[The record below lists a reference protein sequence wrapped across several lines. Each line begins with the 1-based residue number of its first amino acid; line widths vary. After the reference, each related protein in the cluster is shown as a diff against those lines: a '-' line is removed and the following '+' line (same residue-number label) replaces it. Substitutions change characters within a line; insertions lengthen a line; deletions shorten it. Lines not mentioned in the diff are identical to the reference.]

1 MAGIANLRQK
11 VSQGG
16 RIHLYEGGPSDKA
29 GFGFGNFGVQGRS
42 APDSLGRPGGGNKP
56 ANVGPKVTPKQDTA
70 EFLDNLLGPSPN
82 LPKAEEVQR
91 DRFQRE
97 DKKTTNDFFKAL
109 FNPDLK
115 FKFDPV
121 ADYVN
126 RVYGRLNPVQKARI
140 LQKVGFTGDFEDFLD
155 KFGQQ
160 LYDADNIQFSDFSKG
175 IQNLSFQKPTI
186 PSTIGGIYDAVVGGA
201 LLEYTNPF
209 VSFMTQA
216 ASPLGMFTSLAFREG
231 DFQMDEAGNIVGDIA
246 NLQNAPQDYLDAV
259 AAYNVGASLPTSLN
273 LDQTGLNFTA
283 DQVAQ
288 IARGEQQ
295 RAEERAATRGPSEVY
310 IPPSTSTTSGVAA
323 AGTGATQGSV
333 DYQGIYNNFS
343 PDQKATADKIMA
355 MDEYDL
361 PYAVD
366 YVRMGGPLF

>member
-82 LPKAEEVQR
+82 LDKAEEVQR
-91 DRFQRE
+91 AKFDR
-97 DKKTTNDFFKAL
+97 DKKNKI
-109 FNPDLK
+109 N
-115 FKFDPV
+115 
-121 ADYVN
+121 
-126 RVYGRLNPVQKARI
+126 
-140 LQKVGFTGDFEDFLD
+140 
-155 KFGQQ
+155 
-160 LYDADNIQFSDFSKG
+160 
-175 IQNLSFQKPTI
+175 
-186 PSTIGGIYDAVVGGA
+186 
-201 LLEYTNPF
+201 
-209 VSFMTQA
+209 
-216 ASPLGMFTSLAFREG
+216 
-231 DFQMDEAGNIVGDIA
+231 
-246 NLQNAPQDYLDAV
+246 QNAILNFLNKKIVNPYVDAM
-259 AAYNVGASLPTSLN
+259 YNVGLPLSQLTPTQFGLFSLYGNMFNFNPKKDEETGEISTSILG
-273 LDQTGLNFTA
+273 DTGTATFGKLNFENYKDYKGLANRQDFYDAAFDFDEKGNYIGTDFEA
-283 DQVAQ
+283 LETYTDNMGMVLKDDMDL
-288 IARGEQQ
+288 EQNLID
-295 RAEERAATRGPSEVY
+295 RREEDRRQTRGPSEEY
-310 IPPSTSTTSGVAA
+310 IPPSTGTTSGVAA
-323 AGTGATQGSV
+323 AGTGTTQGSV

-343 PDQKATADKIMA
+343 PDQRATADKIMA